1 MKRLS
6 KTVGALGLVG
16 CAVIASPNAVADDSG
31 WYMGGNIGQS
41 RATIDDARITG
52 SLAGFTSTSI
62 ADDNRNTGYKLFGGY
77 RFNKN
82 FALEGGYFDLGK
94 FGYTATTVLPA
105 GTLIGNTKLDGLNH
119 DAVGILPIT
128 GKISVFGRI
137 GMNYAEAKDSFSNT
151 GAVPVP
157 ANPNPNKHETNPK
170 VGIGL
175 QYDFTGSL
183 GMRAEAE
190 RYRINDAIG
199 NRGDVDL
206 ISIGLV
212 YRFGVKKPAPA
223 PAPKA
228 AVAIKAVATAPA
240 PKQAVIVLPPVLQSV
255 AELPPPVLSK
265 VVFSEN
271 SSTGSLF
278 DFGTATVNPA
288 GKQALDKFAADLKG
302 ANFEVIK
309 VTGHTDRIGS
319 FSYNMKLSKRRAE
332 AVTSY
337 LVESSGIP
345 SDKIAATGMG
355 DSYPV
360 TKTGECKGKKE
371 TKKLI
376 ACLGPD
382 RRVEVEVSATR
393 TSNEITA
400 KHASQ

>member
-41 RATIDDARITG
+41 RATIDDVRITG

-105 GTLIGNTKLDGLNH
+105 GTLIGNTKLDGLNL

-128 GKISVFGRI
+128 GKFSVFGRI

-190 RYRINDAIG
+190 R
-199 NRGDVDL
+199 
-206 ISIGLV
+206 
-212 YRFGVKKPAPA
+212 
-223 PAPKA
+223 
-228 AVAIKAVATAPA
+228 
-240 PKQAVIVLPPVLQSV
+240 
-255 AELPPPVLSK
+255 
-265 VVFSEN
+265 
-271 SSTGSLF
+271 
-278 DFGTATVNPA
+278 
-288 GKQALDKFAADLKG
+288 
-302 ANFEVIK
+302 
-309 VTGHTDRIGS
+309 
-319 FSYNMKLSKRRAE
+319 
-332 AVTSY
+332 
-337 LVESSGIP
+337 
-345 SDKIAATGMG
+345 
-355 DSYPV
+355 
-360 TKTGECKGKKE
+360 
-371 TKKLI
+371 
-376 ACLGPD
+376 
-382 RRVEVEVSATR
+382 
-393 TSNEITA
+393 
-400 KHASQ
+400 